1 MLAFY
6 WSLGRDIVEMHVEDR
21 WGEKVIDNISID
33 LKSVMP
39 DVSGLTRR
47 NIYYCKQFYLLYSDY
62 NKIVPQSVAQNKKEI
77 VPQVV
82 AQLQNLLFSVPW
94 GHHRLLID
102 KCLGNPKKALFYLQ
116 QTVLNGWS
124 RDMLLNFI
132 SSNLYERQGKALNNF
147 TATLPS
153 ETSDLAKEITKDPY
167 NFAFT
172 GITGKYNERKLKD
185 ALLHNITKFLIELG
199 TGFAYVGKEYR
210 LQIEDKEK
218 FIDLLFYNLNLIT
231 KKEWVLRGD
240 TVLYGRSDDILIALE
255 YDIKQEREFEY
266 KGLSTDEMIEHIC
279 HFVSLL
285 WQNHPF
291 REGNT
296 RTTAVFIIKYLRSC
310 GFNVNNDL
318 FADNSWYFHN
328 ALVRANYRNMAK
340 GIDPDVSF
348 LKLFFRNLLLGE
360 HNELKNRYM
369 LINPPEEWKKKQ
381 EENSIN
387 RPSCDQVP
395 TKLTDQVS
403 EPERKLIS
411 AIGEEEKSI
420 KQLME
425 IIGLKHRRTFMLNYV
440 EPAIKKGVVALLY
453 PNSPRHPRQK
463 YKLTVKGLALWH
475 DLDGE

>member
-1 MLAFY
+1 MSKKQPKEGYLDFEAY
-6 WSLGRDIVEMHVEDR
+6 ERAKEPHTRQKASDWRTAIGLQDVDGL
-21 WGEKVIDNISID
+21 KV
-33 LKSVMP
+33 
-39 DVSGLTRR
+39 
-47 NIYYCKQFYLLYSDY
+47 SDY
-62 NKIVPQSVAQNKKEI
+62 LRQTAAKHIEGDI
-77 VPQVV
+77 T
-82 AQLQNLLFSVPW
+82 
-94 GHHRLLID
+94 ID
-102 KCLGNPKKALFYLQ
+102 EA
-116 QTVLNGWS
+116 
-124 RDMLLNFI
+124 RDMIRDYYVSKDSHDRPDEETEEADKVSANMAKLLNEKSF
-132 SSNLYERQGKALNNF
+132 SF
-147 TATLPS
+147 TAGEFLS
-153 ETSDLAKEITKDPY
+153 IHRHLFEGVFKHAGEIRPY
-167 NFAFT
+167 
-172 GITGKYNERKLKD
+172 D
-185 ALLHNITKFLIELG
+185 
-199 TGFAYVGKEYR
+199 
-210 LQIEDKEK
+210 
-218 FIDLLFYNLNLIT
+218 IT

-318 FADNSWYFHN
+318 FADNSWYFRN

-387 RPSCDQVP
+387 RPSCDQVA

-463 YKLTVKGLALWH
+463 YKLTVKGLALLH
-475 DLDGE
+475 DLMGE

>member
-1 MLAFY
+1 MSKKQPKEGYLDFEAY
-6 WSLGRDIVEMHVEDR
+6 ERAKEPHTRQKASDWRTAIGLQDVDGL
-21 WGEKVIDNISID
+21 KV
-33 LKSVMP
+33 
-39 DVSGLTRR
+39 
-47 NIYYCKQFYLLYSDY
+47 SDY
-62 NKIVPQSVAQNKKEI
+62 LKQTAAKHIEGDI
-77 VPQVV
+77 T
-82 AQLQNLLFSVPW
+82 
-94 GHHRLLID
+94 ID
-102 KCLGNPKKALFYLQ
+102 EA
-116 QTVLNGWS
+116 
-124 RDMLLNFI
+124 RDMIRDYYVSKDSHDRPDEETEEADKVSANMAKLLNEKSF
-132 SSNLYERQGKALNNF
+132 SF
-147 TATLPS
+147 TAGEFLS
-153 ETSDLAKEITKDPY
+153 IHRHLFEGVFKHAGEIRPY
-167 NFAFT
+167 
-172 GITGKYNERKLKD
+172 D
-185 ALLHNITKFLIELG
+185 
-199 TGFAYVGKEYR
+199 
-210 LQIEDKEK
+210 
-218 FIDLLFYNLNLIT
+218 IT

-318 FADNSWYFHN
+318 FADNSWYFRN

-440 EPAIKKGVVALLY
+440 ESAIKKGVVALLY

-463 YKLTVKGLALWH
+463 YKLTVKGLALLH
-475 DLDGE
+475 DLMGE

>member
-1 MLAFY
+1 MSKKQPKEGYLDFEAY
-6 WSLGRDIVEMHVEDR
+6 ERAKEPHTRQKASDWRTAIGLQDVDGL
-21 WGEKVIDNISID
+21 KV
-33 LKSVMP
+33 
-39 DVSGLTRR
+39 
-47 NIYYCKQFYLLYSDY
+47 SDY
-62 NKIVPQSVAQNKKEI
+62 LKQTAAKHIEGDI
-77 VPQVV
+77 T
-82 AQLQNLLFSVPW
+82 
-94 GHHRLLID
+94 ID
-102 KCLGNPKKALFYLQ
+102 EA
-116 QTVLNGWS
+116 
-124 RDMLLNFI
+124 RDMIRDYYVSKDSHDRPDEETEEADKVSANMAKLLNEKSF
-132 SSNLYERQGKALNNF
+132 SF
-147 TATLPS
+147 TAGEFLS
-153 ETSDLAKEITKDPY
+153 IHRHLFEGVFKHAGEIRPY
-167 NFAFT
+167 
-172 GITGKYNERKLKD
+172 D
-185 ALLHNITKFLIELG
+185 
-199 TGFAYVGKEYR
+199 
-210 LQIEDKEK
+210 
-218 FIDLLFYNLNLIT
+218 IT

-240 TVLYGRSDDILIALE
+240 TVLYGRADDILMALE

-318 FADNSWYFHN
+318 FADNSWYFRN

-387 RPSCDQVP
+387 RPSCDQVA

-463 YKLTVKGLALWH
+463 YKLTVKGLALFH
-475 DLDGE
+475 DLMGE

>member
-1 MLAFY
+1 MA
-6 WSLGRDIVEMHVEDR
+6 
-21 WGEKVIDNISID
+21 K
-33 LKSVMP
+33 
-39 DVSGLTRR
+39 
-47 NIYYCKQFYLLYSDY
+47 
-62 NKIVPQSVAQNKKEI
+62 
-77 VPQVV
+77 
-82 AQLQNLLFSVPW
+82 
-94 GHHRLLID
+94 
-102 KCLGNPKKALFYLQ
+102 
-116 QTVLNGWS
+116 
-124 RDMLLNFI
+124 LLNEKSF
-132 SSNLYERQGKALNNF
+132 SF
-147 TATLPS
+147 TAGEFLS
-153 ETSDLAKEITKDPY
+153 IHRHLFEGVFKHAGEIRPY
-167 NFAFT
+167 
-172 GITGKYNERKLKD
+172 D
-185 ALLHNITKFLIELG
+185 
-199 TGFAYVGKEYR
+199 
-210 LQIEDKEK
+210 
-218 FIDLLFYNLNLIT
+218 IT

-240 TVLYGRSDDILIALE
+240 TVLYGRADDILIALE

-318 FADNSWYFHN
+318 FADNSWYFRN

-463 YKLTVKGLALWH
+463 YKLTVKGLALLH
-475 DLDGE
+475 DLMGE

>member
-1 MLAFY
+1 MSKKQPKEGYLDFEAY
-6 WSLGRDIVEMHVEDR
+6 ERAKEPHVRQKASDWR
-21 WGEKVIDNISID
+21 TAIGLQDVDGLKV
-33 LKSVMP
+33 
-39 DVSGLTRR
+39 
-47 NIYYCKQFYLLYSDY
+47 SDY
-62 NKIVPQSVAQNKKEI
+62 LKQTAAKHIEGDI
-77 VPQVV
+77 T
-82 AQLQNLLFSVPW
+82 
-94 GHHRLLID
+94 ID
-102 KCLGNPKKALFYLQ
+102 EA
-116 QTVLNGWS
+116 
-124 RDMLLNFI
+124 RDMIRDYYVSKDSHDRPDEETEEADKVSANMAKLLNEKSF
-132 SSNLYERQGKALNNF
+132 SF
-147 TATLPS
+147 TAGEFLS
-153 ETSDLAKEITKDPY
+153 IHRHLFEGVFKHAGEIRPY
-167 NFAFT
+167 
-172 GITGKYNERKLKD
+172 D
-185 ALLHNITKFLIELG
+185 
-199 TGFAYVGKEYR
+199 
-210 LQIEDKEK
+210 
-218 FIDLLFYNLNLIT
+218 IT

-240 TVLYGRSDDILIALE
+240 TVLYGRADDILIALE

-318 FADNSWYFHN
+318 FADNSWYFRN

-463 YKLTVKGLALWH
+463 YKLTVKGLALLH
-475 DLDGE
+475 DLMGE